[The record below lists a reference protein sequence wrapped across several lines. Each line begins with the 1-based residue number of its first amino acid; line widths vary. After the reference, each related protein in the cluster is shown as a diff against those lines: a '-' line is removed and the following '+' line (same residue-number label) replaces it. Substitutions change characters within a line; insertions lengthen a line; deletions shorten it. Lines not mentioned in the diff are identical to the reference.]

1 MGVRANQYAR
11 EIEKNISRGKTT
23 EQAHKRSAALASTAR
38 KPDKFDTP
46 TIGDKIILGL
56 LRRFKGKKKNPLT
69 TERTSQI
76 TSQLK
81 KAGIDQKTI
90 DRMRGKKK

>member
-56 LRRFKGKKKNPLT
+56 LRRFKGKKKPLT
-69 TERTSQI
+69 PERTSQI